1 MEILGFILEEG
12 FVIIPALYIIA
23 EMIKGT
29 EVIKN
34 KWIPIVLLVISIA
47 GTPLILTG
55 GYTPDNILQAILIAG
70 ITVYGNQ
77 VVKQLGSDE

>member
-29 EVIKN
+29 GVIKN
-34 KWIPIVLLVISIA
+34 KWIPIILLVISIA

-55 GYTPDNILQAILIAG
+55 GYTPDNIVQAILIAG

>member
-23 EMIKGT
+23 EMIKSTG
-29 EVIKN
+29 VIKN
-34 KWIPIVLLVISIA
+34 KWIPIILLVISIA

-55 GYTPDNILQAILIAG
+55 GYTPDNIVQAILIAG